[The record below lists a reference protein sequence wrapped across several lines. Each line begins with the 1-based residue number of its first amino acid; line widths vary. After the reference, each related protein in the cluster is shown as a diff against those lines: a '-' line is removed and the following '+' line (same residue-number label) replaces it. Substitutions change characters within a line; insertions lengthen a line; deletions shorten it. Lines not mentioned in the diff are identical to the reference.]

1 MRSTLSMDSLPTSLC
16 NTSFKRFPSSLQ
28 SSSKLWN
35 DISSAMSSVVSVIV
49 PKTTPPPSVR
59 DYEDQNTK
67 NEREKM
73 CFMIS
78 DLRIRIDSGVYC
90 VVLYRD
96 VVVVVA
102 EKEGDSLL
110 SLCSYDCEIVFLLIM
125 RGPTTYFNNF
135 LNFV

>member
-90 VVLYRD
+90 VVLY
-96 VVVVVA
+96 
-102 EKEGDSLL
+102 
-110 SLCSYDCEIVFLLIM
+110 CIVTWL
-125 RGPTTYFNNF
+125 
-135 LNFV
+135 